1 MKIKKL
7 YKMSMILYYSNYC
20 NNCRQLLPILS
31 QCQMKNDIHFI
42 CIDNRIKKDDGS
54 TYIILSNQKEIILPN
69 TVNRVPALLLLN
81 RGNQVIYGENIQQ
94 QIQPVKTKTEEK
106 LLTSEPSAFSFGDV
120 ANSGVMSDNFS
131 FLDQSPE
138 DLSAKGSGG
147 LRQLRNNVRLDYQDQ
162 IETPPDDYVPNK
174 IGEVSMEQLQSTR
187 SAALNN

>member
-81 RGNQVIYGENIQQ
+81 RGNQVIYGENIHQ
-94 QIQPVKTKTEEK
+94 QIQPVKNKTEEK
-106 LLTSEPSAFSFGDV
+106 LLETEPSAFSFGDV
-120 ANSGVMSDNFS
+120 ANCGVMSDNFS

-147 LRQLRNNVRLDYQDQ
+147 LRQLRNNVMLDYQDQ

-174 IGEVSMEQLQSTR
+174 IGEVSMEQLQSRR